1 MLPKSGLGGKLI
13 QILLYGIGLG
23 SICAMV
29 YLAGP
34 YIEIHGW
41 RPLESEVVRSLVIAI
56 LTAIVAGIVG
66 YHIWRKNKQ
75 SEALAKGI
83 AGAGEQ
89 ENDSEVLAERMQDAL
104 LKLKKTSGS
113 TADSLYNLPWYII
126 IGPPGSGKTT
136 ALVNSGLRFPL
147 CEGSSPTAIAGTGGT
162 RYCDWWFTEDAVL
175 IDTAGRYTT
184 QDSDAKTDRES
195 WFSFLNL
202 LKKNRPKQPING
214 VMVAIS
220 VEDILKLDSES
231 LAAHSKAIRTR
242 LVELH
247 DLLKIDFPVYVIF
260 TKADL
265 IAGFQEY
272 FFNLDERDRR
282 QVWGSTFQTTEK
294 TKNSVAQAP
303 EEFDALVERLNLSMP
318 DRLQQEP
325 APLGRVALFGFP
337 AQMSA
342 LRRPLCE
349 FLNAIFEP
357 TRYHARANLR
367 GFYFTSGTQQGT
379 PIDQLINALVKNFG
393 AQDVGANAYSGVG
406 KSYFIH
412 DLIQKLIIGE
422 AAWVSTDP
430 RAVRRALFLKATGLT
445 AIIVVTLCL
454 FAAFTTSFRRNEA
467 LTTSAGDAAKD
478 YTNDKIASQ
487 LAQEPL
493 VADRD
498 FNKVLPL
505 LQRLRYSPSGYAYRE
520 VATPFAE
527 SFGLGQRDRLQ
538 SVSES
543 AYRLGLERLMRP
555 RLLFRL
561 EELLDEKRSDPSF
574 IYEALKVYMMLG
586 AQAPVDKELV
596 LSWERQDW
604 ADRLFPGS
612 AFAAGRQQLEDHLV
626 ALLDLANGR
635 EPMVD
640 VSATV
645 IQESQQLLARLS
657 LKERAYELMKSD
669 ARAAMLK
676 TKDFRD
682 WSAPVAG
689 GVDFAT
695 VFEAPSGQSLDT
707 LTVPGFF
714 TYAGFQ
720 RAFIN
725 KLPGIADRMAKERW
739 VLGSLAEQGAVA
751 EQYKTLTKDLLDLY
765 TRDFIN
771 AWMTT
776 LKKIQLKRM
785 TADKPRYIAL
795 TAAAGA
801 NSPLK
806 SLFES
811 IRDETALTKER
822 ADFKKDAAQSAQVG
836 GSQLLGDLD
845 QIPGAK
851 IEEAFRPYHR
861 WVEMNG
867 SRRQIDEL
875 IALLSDVRDNLI
887 NSTLPAQAAQS
898 NMILQ
903 GQIQRYRASAN
914 QLPDPVKDTMLRA
927 GSDFEGDVN
936 NSELGLLRR
945 AFSEQVAG
953 ACQQVTNGRYPFT
966 RSASS
971 EIALADFGR
980 LFKPNGIFDQFFQG
994 SLKKYVDTSNPK
1006 SWNWRADQ
1014 PVTKSLSAE
1023 TLKQFQR
1030 ADDIKNVFFASGGV
1044 LPSIDMNVFPPML
1057 GGSGITVKLE
1067 LNGQFVS
1074 TQSGQGNAP
1083 PAPQALRWPGAAAGG
1098 RAAVTLA
1105 SDSFGGQPG
1114 STLEKSGAWSFFRL
1128 LDAASPVMRGDRLVA
1143 SFLLGG
1149 REIQYQF
1156 ATGTTQNP
1164 FTLPALREFHCP
1176 TGL

>member
-1 MLPKSGLGGKLI
+1 MAAKSGLTNNLA
-13 QILLYGIGLG
+13 QILLYGLGLG
-23 SICAMV
+23 SIAAIV

-34 YIEIHGW
+34 LVEIHGW
-41 RPLESEVVRSLVIAI
+41 RPLENEIVRAMVIAI
-56 LTAIVAGIVG
+56 LIAAVAGFVSFR
-66 YHIWRKNKQ
+66 IWQRKKNA
-75 SEALAKGI
+75 EALADGI
-83 AGAGEQ
+83 AAGGDQ
-89 ENDSEVLAERMQDAL
+89 ENDSDILDDRMKDAL
-104 LKLKKTSGS
+104 LTLKKTSGGK
-113 TADSLYNLPWYII
+113 ANFLYDLPWYII

-147 CEGSSPTAIAGTGGT
+147 SEGSSPSAIAGVGGT

-184 QDSDAKTDRES
+184 QDSDAKTDRQS
-195 WFSFLNL
+195 WLSFLEL
-202 LKKNRPKQPING
+202 LKKNRPRQPING

-220 VEDILKLDSES
+220 VEDILTLDSET
-231 LAAHSKAIRTR
+231 LASHSKAIRAR

-247 DLLKIDFPVYVIF
+247 ELLKIDFPVYVIF

-282 QVWGSTFQTTEK
+282 QVWGATFQTADK
-294 TKNSVAQAP
+294 TKNLVAQAP
-303 EEFDALVERLNLSMP
+303 EEFDALVERLNLSMS

-325 APLGRVALFGFP
+325 APLTRVALFGFP

-342 LRRPLCE
+342 LRRQLCE

-379 PIDQLINALVKNFG
+379 PIDQLINALIKNFG
-393 AQDVGANAYSGVG
+393 AQDIGANVYSGVG
-406 KSYFIH
+406 KSYFIY

-430 RAVRRALFLKATGLT
+430 RAVRRALFLKTAGLA
-445 AIIVVTLCL
+445 AIFAITVGLAGAFVT
-454 FAAFTTSFRRNEA
+454 SYRRNEA
-467 LTTSAGDAAKD
+467 LTTRAGDASKD
-478 YTNDKIASQ
+478 YSNDKVGAQ
-487 LAQEPL
+487 LAQESL

-505 LQRLRYSPSGYAYRE
+505 LQRLRYAPSGYAYRE
-520 VATPFAE
+520 TETPLAE
-527 SFGLGQRDRLQ
+527 TFGLGQRDRLEA
-538 SVSES
+538 VSES
-543 AYRLGLERLMRP
+543 AYRLGLERLLRP

-574 IYEALKVYMMLG
+574 IYDALKVYMMLG
-586 AQAPVDKELV
+586 AQAPADRELI
-596 LSWERQDW
+596 LAWQRQDW
-604 ADRLFPGS
+604 SERLFPGS
-612 AFAAGRQQLEDHLV
+612 AYVAGRQQLEEHLL
-626 ALLDLANGR
+626 AMLDLAKGR

-640 VSATV
+640 VSATL

-669 ARAAMLK
+669 ARASMLK

-682 WSAPVAG
+682 WSAAAAG

-695 VFEAPSGQSLDT
+695 VFEAPGGQGIET
-707 LTVPGFF
+707 LTVPGFY

-720 RAFIN
+720 RAFIS

-739 VLGSLAEQGAVA
+739 VLGSLADQGAIA

-765 TRDFIN
+765 TRDFITS
-771 AWMTT
+771 WMTT

-785 TADKPRYIAL
+785 TADKPRYVAL

-822 ADFKKDAAQSAQVG
+822 PDFKKDAAQAGQGG
-836 GSQLLGDLD
+836 GSLLLGDLD

-875 IALLSDVRDNLI
+875 IALLSDIRDNLI

-898 NMILQ
+898 NIVLQ

-927 GSDFEGDVN
+927 GADFEGDVN
-936 NSELGLLRR
+936 NAELGLLRR
-945 AFSEQVAG
+945 AFGEQVAG
-953 ACQQVTNGRYPFT
+953 ACQQVISGRYPFT
-966 RSASS
+966 RSSTS

-980 LFKPNGIFDQFFQG
+980 LFKPSGIFDQFFQA

-1006 SWNWRADQ
+1006 NWTWRADQ
-1014 PVTKSLSAE
+1014 PVTKGLSLE

-1030 ADDIKNVFFASGGV
+1030 ADDIKNVFFSSGGV
-1044 LPSIDMNVFPPML
+1044 LPSVDMNVFPPML
-1057 GGSGITVKLE
+1057 GGSGVTARLE
-1067 LNGQFVS
+1067 LNGQVVT

-1098 RAAVTLA
+1098 RAAVTLT
-1105 SDSFGGQPG
+1105 SDGFGGQPG
-1114 STLEKSGAWSFFRL
+1114 STLEKNGAWSFFRL

-1149 REIQYQF
+1149 REVQYQF
-1156 ATGTTQNP
+1156 AMGTTQNP
-1164 FTLPALREFHCP
+1164 FLLPALREFRCP
-1176 TGL
+1176 TGI